1 MCVNWEISCKV
12 LCSRT
17 KRNLSKSSWN
27 MGNLP
32 FFCRADYHNS
42 PEIWAAHLFC
52 LSDPFPSRVDP
63 NRAAE
68 GCQKTPM
75 EIAIYNT
82 IFSSCYKGGYF
93 SILMLLAGF
102 VNAETPPHTR
112 LNILKIILERGE
124 KHEFADEFKKNLD
137 GLSVSEVRGRFC
149 CVSVCLSD
157 RYKVN

>member
-1 MCVNWEISCKV
+1 
-12 LCSRT
+12 
-17 KRNLSKSSWN
+17 
-27 MGNLP
+27 
-32 FFCRADYHNS
+32 
-42 PEIWAAHLFC
+42 
-52 LSDPFPSRVDP
+52 
-63 NRAAE
+63 
-68 GCQKTPM
+68 M